1 MLEFLNKLVDAG
13 IITPQNIA
21 ILAVIGL
28 LAWAVYAILQIKK
41 NRKETSNL
49 RNKEAEQNIL
59 RIQRL
64 EDKVETETKYIKERI
79 NKIDERY
86 DQVDKKLDK
95 VCEDSIRTNENV
107 RMMNTTLASHDKKFD
122 RIDAKLDRLLEK

>member
-64 EDKVETETKYIKERI
+64 EDKVETETTYIKERI

>member
-49 RNKEAEQNIL
+49 RNKEAEQNVL

-107 RMMNTTLASHDKKFD
+107 RMMNTTLVSHDKKFD